1 MIFGEY
7 DILLPFENP
16 IMILSFFLST
26 CFLIIQFSDQK
37 SSSISQL
44 SLHATS
50 TAKPIYIYLER
61 IRIKPH
67 TSKELWK
74 YSSLIISVTPINPY
88 RTNVENRV
96 SS

>member
-16 IMILSFFLST
+16 TMILSFFLST

-50 TAKPIYIYLER
+50 TA
-61 IRIKPH
+61 
-67 TSKELWK
+67 
-74 YSSLIISVTPINPY
+74 
-88 RTNVENRV
+88 
-96 SS
+96 